1 MASFTIAGLTEVAER
16 IFVAGGTPEDIAQTV
31 VRRLISANLSGHP
44 SHGVQ
49 RVPEYI
55 QLAADGTLS
64 LTERPVLLAET
75 ATSVLFDGR
84 LGFGYLAME
93 AVTQAVAT
101 KALENKVAIGA
112 VVNCSHTGRLGEWSE
127 MAADLGVVFFLCTA
141 GVEGWV
147 SAPHGGMEARWN
159 TNPLTFAAP
168 AAEGDRLML
177 DIATSA
183 AAEGK
188 VRVYRDRGEQLP
200 EGWVIDKHGNPST
213 DPNDLYEGGFL
224 LPFFGH
230 KGYGLSLMAAVLAS
244 HLVTPAVEHPETDL
258 GSFALAI
265 DPGVFGDPSAV
276 QTSIRRDLQR
286 HRETK
291 PAPGFD
297 AVQIPGDFE
306 RRSRE
311 VIGDGPIE
319 IPDATWDLILD
330 AAEHV
335 GLSRA
340 EIESISNSC

>member
-1 MASFTIAGLTEVAER
+1 MR
-16 IFVAGGTPEDIAQTV
+16 IFVAAGTPEDIAQTV
-31 VRRLISANLSGHP
+31 VGRLINANRSGHP
-44 SHGVQ
+44 SHGLQ

-55 QLAADGTLS
+55 RLAHEGTLR
-64 LTERPVLLAET
+64 LAERPVLMAESS
-75 ATSVLFDGR
+75 TSVLFDGR

-93 AVTQAVAT
+93 ALTRAVAA
-101 KALENKVAIGA
+101 KALESKVAIGG

-147 SAPHGGMEARWN
+147 AAPHGGMQARMN

-177 DIATSA
+177 DIATTA

-188 VRVYRDRGEQLP
+188 VRVYRDRGESLP
-200 EGWVIDKHGNPST
+200 PGWLIDKQGNPST
-213 DPNDLYEGGFL
+213 DPNDLYEDGLL

-230 KGYGLSLMAAVLAS
+230 KGYGFSLMAAVLAS
-244 HLVTPAVEHPETDL
+244 HMVTPSLEHPDTDV

-265 DPGVFGDPSAV
+265 DPGVFGPASEV
-276 QTSIRRDLQR
+276 QASIRRDLRR

-297 AVQIPGDFE
+297 EVQIPGDFE
-306 RRSRE
+306 RRARE
-311 VIGDGPIE
+311 SAGAGPIE
-319 IPDATWDLILD
+319 IPSATWELILD
-330 AAEHV
+330 AAERV

-340 EIESISNSC
+340 GIEALTSA